1 MEGRDYPDDMLYR
14 AMPRLDQAMQE
25 CLVREQENTPLFRTS
40 GRFERNMR
48 RLLQKAG
55 QRDVRN
61 REGTRLNGAGRA
73 LPGRT
78 RTAGRT
84 GLSGRRLQAAVSG
97 LSGQYR
103 ADGGRDPAEQ
113 LSAGRIWGF
122 SDTPSGGRPDRG
134 SEIFLDGE
142 ACGGN
147 HGIRL
152 CGSAHAGGSHDP
164 GKFGQAGENTERWR
178 ITVSFPEHRALGYW

>member
-61 REGTRLNGAGRA
+61 RR
-73 LPGRT
+73 
-78 RTAGRT
+78 
-84 GLSGRRLQAAVSG
+84 
-97 LSGQYR
+97 
-103 ADGGRDPAEQ
+103 
-113 LSAGRIWGF
+113 
-122 SDTPSGGRPDRG
+122 
-134 SEIFLDGE
+134 
-142 ACGGN
+142 
-147 HGIRL
+147 
-152 CGSAHAGGSHDP
+152 AHA
-164 GKFGQAGENTERWR
+164 
-178 ITVSFPEHRALGYW
+178 